1 MDTTDKL
8 ISVIVPVYNV
18 EKYLNK
24 CVESIVNQT
33 YKNLEIILVD
43 DGSPDNCPQM
53 CDAWAKKDCRIKVIH
68 KKNGGASSAR
78 NAGLDAAT
86 GEYIAFVDGDD
97 YLSAEIYEKL
107 LNLSLLYK
115 AQIVRCGVVR
125 ESVDGT
131 REVWG
136 DEQAQAIQVRQKKL
150 ICDVC
155 EACGLLPVSPCNKL
169 YSASVLNGVY
179 FDLRFQ
185 YAEDV
190 LFNFLAAKNTN
201 QAVYMDR
208 PYYHYTNNENSASHQ
223 KFNEARFD
231 EHRVDDIL
239 LQETQDDAEL
249 YRYCVKG
256 DVMKSFRTLKEM
268 STNPVLKNRF
278 GEIRKRIVDHKFE
291 ILKDSIYSKA
301 AKLKTLVLWLCPPLY
316 KLLIKVYLSR

>member
-1 MDTTDKL
+1 MDTADKL

-53 CDAWAKKDCRIKVIH
+53 CDAWAKKDGRIKVIH

-97 YLSAEIYEKL
+97 YLSAEIYETLLKL
-107 LNLSLLYK
+107 ILTHR
-115 AQIVRCGVVR
+115 ADAARCGAVR
-125 ESVDGT
+125 ESTNGQK
-131 REVWG
+131 ELWG
-136 DEQAQAIQVRQKKL
+136 EMHPQVKIVYKKQL
-150 ICDVC
+150 LCDVV
-155 EACGLLPVSPCNKL
+155 EANGFLPVCLWNKL
-169 YSASVLNGVY
+169 YSANVIANVR
-179 FDLRFQ
+179 FDVRFR

-190 LFNFLAAKNTN
+190 LFSFNVSKNLHSM
-201 QAVYMDR
+201 VYYDK
-208 PYYHYTNNENSASHQ
+208 PFYHYINNSDSLSHCD
-223 KFNEARFD
+223 FDIYRFD

-239 LQETQDDAEL
+239 LQETQDDVEL

-268 STNPVLKNRF
+268 STNPVFKNRF
-278 GEIRKRIVDHKFE
+278 GEIRKRIMDHKFE